1 LTLPFLQITGLNKSY
16 AAPVLD
22 NTALTLSAGKVHALM
37 GANGAGKTTLCNII
51 CGNTAA
57 DSGNMQ
63 RLGRPYQPDS
73 ILDAHRAGIRMVM
86 QELNLIDDLS
96 VAENLF
102 FENLPTRY
110 GMVDSK
116 QLDVDATALLRTV
129 GIEELSS
136 SQKVRDLGIG
146 QQQLLEIA
154 RALASPCQLLI
165 LDEPTAALTDPQVDL
180 LFRNIRRLTEAGTA
194 ILYISH
200 RMEEI
205 KRIADDISVLRDGRT
220 VLSGSAQRV
229 SNQTLIS
236 SMAAPLPDSNQSD
249 PTPVRGK
256 RALRLRDVCTT
267 QRLQSIDLDINYGE
281 ILGIAGLMGA
291 GRTELLRAIYG
302 ADPIDSGVLYRDDD
316 TQPLRLTSPVDAVKQ
331 RIGLIPEDRKQQ
343 GVFLTQSI
351 RQNVTLLSLTQFA
364 NRWGWIDRDREHKA
378 VQQQIESLSIKCD
391 NIDQAVDT
399 LSGGN
404 QQKVSI
410 ARWLVRDCQILL
422 FDEPTRGIDIHAK
435 SQIYTLLRALAAAGK
450 AVVVVSSENSELTGL
465 SDRIAVMS
473 NGYLTATFERGDWTS
488 ERITAASFRGFDAAP
503 QLANDI

>member
-1 LTLPFLQITGLNKSY
+1 MTQPFLQITGLNKSY
-16 AAPVLD
+16 AAQVLD
-22 NTALTLSAGKVHALM
+22 NTNLNLSAGKVHALM

-51 CGNTAA
+51 CGITAA
-57 DSGNMQ
+57 DSGNMH

-102 FENLPTRY
+102 FERLPTRY
-110 GMVDSK
+110 GMVDSE
-116 QLDVDATALLRTV
+116 QLRADATALLRTV
-129 GIEELSS
+129 GIDELSP
-136 SQKVRDLGIG
+136 SQQVRDLGIG

-165 LDEPTAALTDPQVDL
+165 LDEPTAALSDPQVDL
-180 LFRNIRRLTEAGTA
+180 LFRNIKRLTEAGTA

-220 VLSGSAQRV
+220 VFSGAAKQV

-236 SMAAPLPDSNQSD
+236 SMAAPLVESVQSHA
-249 PTPVRGK
+249 TPVTGK
-256 RALRLRDVCTT
+256 RALRLRGVGTT
-267 QRLQSIDLDINYGE
+267 ARLRSIDLDIQYGE
-281 ILGIAGLMGA
+281 ILGIAGLMGS

-302 ADPIDSGVLYRDDD
+302 ADPIDSGVIYRDDD
-316 TQPLRLTSPVDAVKQ
+316 TQPLQLKSPVDAVKHG
-331 RIGLIPEDRKQQ
+331 IGLIPEDRKQQ
-343 GVFLTQSI
+343 GVFLTHSI
-351 RQNVTLLSLTQFA
+351 RQNISLLSLTRLA
-364 NRWGWIDRDREHKA
+364 NRWGWIDREREHQA

-391 NIDQAVDT
+391 NIDQALDT

-422 FDEPTRGIDIHAK
+422 FDEPTRGIDIQAK
-435 SQIYTLLRALAAAGK
+435 SQIYALLRAQAASGK

-473 NGYLTATFERGDWTS
+473 NGYLTATFERGSWTS
-488 ERITAASFRGFDAAP
+488 ERITAAFFRGFDAVP
-503 QLANDI
+503 QLANDK

>member
-1 LTLPFLQITGLNKSY
+1 M
-16 AAPVLD
+16 LD

-51 CGNTAA
+51 CGITAA
-57 DSGNMQ
+57 DSGDMQ
-63 RLGRPYQPDS
+63 RLGRPYQPNS

-86 QELNLIDDLS
+86 QELNLIGDLS

-102 FENLPTRY
+102 FEDLPARC
-110 GMVDSK
+110 GIVDSK
-116 QLDVDATALLRTV
+116 QLHAQAAALLRKL
-129 GIEELSS
+129 GIDELSPS
-136 SQKVRDLGIG
+136 RKVRELGIG

-154 RALASPCQLLI
+154 RALAAPCHLLI
-165 LDEPTAALTDPQVDL
+165 LDEPTAALSDPQVDL
-180 LFRNIRRLTEAGTA
+180 LFRNIKQLTEAGTA

-205 KRIADDISVLRDGRT
+205 KRITDDISVLRDGRT
-220 VLSGSAQRV
+220 VLSGSAQHI
-229 SNQTLIS
+229 STESLIS
-236 SMAAPLPDSNQSD
+236 SMAAPLPDSNHSD
-249 PTPVRGK
+249 TPPGRRK
-256 RALRLRDVCTT
+256 PALRLRGVGAT
-267 QRLQSIDLDINYGE
+267 QRLQGIDLDINYGE

-291 GRTELLRAIYG
+291 GRTELLRAIFG
-302 ADPIDSGVLYRDDD
+302 ADPIDSGAIYRDED
-316 TQPLRLTSPVDAVKQ
+316 TQPLRLKSPVDAV
-331 RIGLIPEDRKQQ
+331 RHGIGLIPEDRKQQ

-351 RQNVTLLSLTQFA
+351 RRNVTLLSLSQFA
-364 NRWGWIDRDREHKA
+364 NRWGWIDRDREHNA
-378 VQQQIESLSIKCD
+378 VQAQIESLSIKCD
-391 NIDQAVDT
+391 NIEQAVDT

-410 ARWLVRDCQILL
+410 ARWLMRDCRILL

-435 SQIYTLLRALAAAGK
+435 SQIYALLRALAAAGK

-473 NGYLTATFERGDWTS
+473 NGRLTATFIRGHWTS
-488 ERITAASFRGFDAAP
+488 ELITAASFRGFEAAP